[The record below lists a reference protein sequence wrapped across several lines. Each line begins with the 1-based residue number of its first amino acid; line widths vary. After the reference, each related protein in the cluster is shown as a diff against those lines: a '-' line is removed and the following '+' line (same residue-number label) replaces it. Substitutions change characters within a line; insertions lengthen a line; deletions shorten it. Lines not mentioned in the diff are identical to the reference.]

1 MQLFKQD
8 MELIKQEMELFK
20 EETELFEL
28 FLWPYLICFCL
39 SVNWLEILYGDPY
52 GLTVQCSQFFQL
64 ITLKI
69 YTVTNIVDYF
79 ENNFG

>member
-8 MELIKQEMELFK
+8 MELIKQKMELFK

-39 SVNWLEILYGDPY
+39 SVNWLEIMYGDPY
-52 GLTVQCSQFFQL
+52 GLTVQCSMFSVFSA
-64 ITLKI
+64 
-69 YTVTNIVDYF
+69 DYF
-79 ENNFG
+79 ENLYWDQQSWLIWK